1 MSSKVKDLSKKLS
14 KYEWGRM
21 DDKEF
26 FAFFQELIDSGTIS
40 QLQGHYG
47 RVAQNLIEEG
57 ICCEN

>member
-1 MSSKVKDLSKKLS
+1 MSNKVKALSKKLS

-26 FAFFQELIDSGTIS
+26 FSFFQELIDSGTIS

>member
-1 MSSKVKDLSKKLS
+1 
-14 KYEWGRM
+14 M

-26 FAFFQELIDSGTIS
+26 FSFFQELIDTGTLS